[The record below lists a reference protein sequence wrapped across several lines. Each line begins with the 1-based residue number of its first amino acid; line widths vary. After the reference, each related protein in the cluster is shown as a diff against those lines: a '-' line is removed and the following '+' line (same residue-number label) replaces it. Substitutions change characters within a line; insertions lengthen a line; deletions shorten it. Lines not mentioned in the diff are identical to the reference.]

1 MRNPLL
7 LLPLFVAGCAAAPPA
22 CAPAGAWVSP
32 ASLRR
37 VADPV
42 PAAAGRPV
50 VLLGEEHDRSQ
61 DHAWQL
67 AVIKRLY
74 AKQPQLVLGFE
85 MFPRSDQAVLDH
97 WVDGRLSEADF
108 LAQSDWKHVWGF
120 DPALYLPIF
129 AFARDHRI
137 PMLALNVSARTIH
150 LVSKQGFAGV
160 AVADREGV
168 GTPAP
173 PSPAYR
179 RELTDIMAEHAGP
192 KMSPERLAHFIDAQL
207 TWDRAMAEA
216 IAAQRRR
223 EPERPVVAIMGAGHL
238 EDRNGVPHQLDALG
252 LSGALV
258 LLPAHDLCTPPGGA
272 YADAVF
278 TD

>member
-1 MRNPLL
+1 MRALL
-7 LLPLFVAGCAAAPPA
+7 HLLPLFVAGCAAAPPA

-32 ASLRR
+32 SSLQTI
-37 VADPV
+37 ADPV
-42 PAAAGRPV
+42 PQATGRAV
-50 VLLGEEHDRSQ
+50 VLLGEEHDRAQ

-74 AKQPQLVLGFE
+74 AAEPLVLGFE
-85 MFPRSDQAVLDH
+85 MFPRADQAVLDR
-97 WVDGRLSEADF
+97 WVDGRLSEAEF

-120 DPALYLPIF
+120 DPALYMPIF
-129 AFARDHRI
+129 AFAREHRI

-160 AVADREGV
+160 ALADREGV
-168 GTPAP
+168 STPAP

-179 RELTDIMAEHAGP
+179 RELADIMAEHAGP
-192 KMSPERLAHFIDAQL
+192 KMSQERLAHFIDAQL

-223 EPERPVVAIMGAGHL
+223 EPARPVVAIMGAGHL
-238 EDRNGVPHQLDALG
+238 EARNGVPHQLDALG

-258 LLPAHDLCTPPGGA
+258 LLPAHDLCTPPGEG
-272 YADAVF
+272 YANAIF
-278 TD
+278 EE